1 MFKIDWKHP
10 KATQDHLGY
19 LWMIFSDV
27 DPRPCSV
34 QVNER
39 YTYGGG
45 WSPMQKWTATP
56 ADDLYRASPETVRIK
71 YPGDP
76 AFRVLFDFKIN
87 AERVF
92 VFDGAWVMIVQPDG
106 SHEIARMD

>member
-1 MFKIDWKHP
+1 MFNLEWKHRD
-10 KATQDHLGY
+10 ATADHLGY
-19 LWMIFSDV
+19 LPNIFHDT
-27 DPRPCSV
+27 DPRSCV
-34 QVNER
+34 EQVNAR
-39 YTYGGG
+39 YSYGGG
-45 WSPMQKWTATP
+45 WSPMTGWKAKP
-56 ADDLYRASPETVRIK
+56 ESDLYRAAPADVSIR

-76 AFRVLFDFKIN
+76 VLRPLFVFRIR